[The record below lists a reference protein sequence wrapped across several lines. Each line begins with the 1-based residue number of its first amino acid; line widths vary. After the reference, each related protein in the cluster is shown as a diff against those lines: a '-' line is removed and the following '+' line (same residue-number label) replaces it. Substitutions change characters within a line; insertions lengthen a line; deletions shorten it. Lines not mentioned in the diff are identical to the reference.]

1 MFPKIDFPHILI
13 DYMIMKACWIWL
25 WIYITSMLPW
35 PYFYLVTGAQYT
47 ILIKLV
53 ICAWQHWE
61 TITNGS
67 HRKKSIWLSPF
78 FPCTDQ
84 LQVHNNK
91 HPPTQKKKFKEQ
103 AMLIRFQWN
112 FLSLKKSK
120 TVKNPFG
127 FTNWKFYNFS
137 APTKKPK

>member
-1 MFPKIDFPHILI
+1 MLNLIMDLYHIDATLTLFLLGI
-13 DYMIMKACWIWL
+13 
-25 WIYITSMLPW
+25 
-35 PYFYLVTGAQYT
+35 TGAQYT

-78 FPCTDQ
+78 FLCTDQ

-91 HPPTQKKKFKEQ
+91 HPPTQKKK
-103 AMLIRFQWN
+103 LR
-112 FLSLKKSK
+112 
-120 TVKNPFG
+120 
-127 FTNWKFYNFS
+127 
-137 APTKKPK
+137 TKQR